1 MLHLRVV
8 FRWLVALSI
17 AFLFAPGASATE
29 RRTRFKPE
37 VHGFNF
43 SNSFQNDVAFDI
55 RTGGLCG
62 GMSYAAL
69 DYFQT
74 RGRSVPR
81 QDFRPANRTP
91 LQSYLYRRQ
100 LDTFR
105 RTAGRWAD
113 MGINPRGSRNHK
125 LFHRALGS
133 EFRRVRSSIDR
144 GVPIVLGLHGADASS
159 GQHQVLAIGYKTGP
173 GKAVQIYVYDPN
185 EPNKTLTMKADLR
198 NKYFW
203 HVSNGRRKSWRSF
216 FADTTFRRTTPPA
229 VAMPRSV
236 SRGQVRDLVVHA
248 ITGEDDLRG
257 GKSNVNLIVH
267 LDGGQRLTRNNIN
280 LGARW
285 LRNYDEHAHVVL
297 PRSVALSSIRRIQLQ
312 TTSRGGIGGDNWDL
326 SRVAVQVVE
335 GGRRRAIV
343 NRTAFHRFTGSRRD
357 LYLDVPRST
366 PSAAGKVS
374 TIKLTLGTGND
385 DLRGNEDNVDATVL
399 FRDGSRQT
407 IRTINRRRRWADRTS
422 HSVDLQ
428 LSRPRRPGDIIGVL
442 LRTTSRGGTSG
453 DNWNLDR
460 LRVEVAGRS
469 RYDRSGRPLKR
480 FTSKSPT
487 FSARLR

>member
-8 FRWLVALSI
+8 LRWLVVLSI
-17 AFLFAPGASATE
+17 VFLFAPGASATE

-43 SNSFQNDVAFDI
+43 SNSFQNEAPFDI
-55 RTGGLCG
+55 RIGGLCG
-62 GMSYAAL
+62 GMAYAAL

-81 QDFRPANRTP
+81 QDFRPANRAP
-91 LQSYLYRRQ
+91 LQRYLYRRQ

-105 RTAGRWAD
+105 STAGRWTD
-113 MGINPRGSRNHK
+113 MALNPFGRRDRE
-125 LFHRALGS
+125 LFNKALGS
-133 EFRRVRSSIDR
+133 EFARVRSSIDR
-144 GVPIVLGLHGADASS
+144 GAPIALGLQPYDSS
-159 GQHQVLAIGYKTGP
+159 TSQHQVLAIGYKRGP
-173 GKAVQIYVYDPN
+173 GKAVQVYLYDPN
-185 EPNKTLTMKADLR
+185 APNKTLTMKADLR
-198 NKYFW
+198 NQYFW
-203 HVSNGRRKSWRSF
+203 YVSNGRRKSWRTF
-216 FADTTFRRTTPPA
+216 FADTTYRRTAPPA

-248 ITGEDDLRG
+248 ISGDDGLRG
-257 GKSNVNLIVH
+257 GRDNVNLIVH

-280 LGARW
+280 LGASW

-297 PRSVALSSIRRIQLQ
+297 PRSVPLSSIRRIQLH
-312 TTSRGGIGGDNWDL
+312 TTSRGGTGGDNWDL

-343 NRTAFHRFTGSRRD
+343 NRTAFHRFTGRRPD

-366 PSAAGKVS
+366 PSTAGKVS

-428 LSRPRRPGDIIGVL
+428 LSRPRRPNEIIGVL
-442 LRTTSRGGTSG
+442 LQTTSRGGTSG

-460 LRVEVAGRS
+460 LRVEVAGKS
-469 RYDRSGRPLKR
+469 RYNRTGRPLKR
-480 FTSKSPT
+480 FTGESRT
-487 FSARLR
+487 FSARW